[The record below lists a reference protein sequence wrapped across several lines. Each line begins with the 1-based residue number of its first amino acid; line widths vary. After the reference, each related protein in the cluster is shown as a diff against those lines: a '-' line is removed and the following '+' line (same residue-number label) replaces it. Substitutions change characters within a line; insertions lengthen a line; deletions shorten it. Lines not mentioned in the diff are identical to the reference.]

1 MAAFFLLP
9 GQLTKG
15 WLLQRRTLLPVAA
28 NLVTHDCLGRRSPIY
43 SIGPTNMMTPATSNA
58 SMPLR
63 FCLGEPISQLKDAA
77 RYLDAAVSA
86 HLQNKPALAEEL
98 FRLADMPEI
107 RRWTKS
113 IWANSEIHVRFRS
126 TEPTLAKELR
136 AKERMPSPAVKEQ
149 VHHRDGYNCRFC
161 GMPVVKSQTRKRM
174 HDAYPAAINWGSKEI
189 HQHAAFQ
196 AMWAQYDHIVPHAR
210 GGTNDLDNLVLACAP
225 CNFGRAGY
233 SLYEVGVSDPRSRL
247 PMQYQWDGLE
257 RFHQSKPIVTIAAP
271 KVSGMAPL
279 SS

>member
-1 MAAFFLLP
+1 MKDSF
-9 GQLTKG
+9 
-15 WLLQRRTLLPVAA
+15 LQRQTLLPFAV
-28 NLVTHDCLGRRSPIY
+28 NRVTHDCLGRRSSIH
-43 SIGPTNMMTPATSNA
+43 SIGSKNMMTPATADDSLT
-58 SMPLR
+58 LR
-63 FCLGEPISQLKDAA
+63 ICLSEPISQLKDAA

-98 FRLADMPEI
+98 FGLADMPEI
-107 RRWTKS
+107 RQWTKS

-149 VHHRDGYNCRFC
+149 VHRRDGYNCRFC
-161 GMPVVKSQTRKRM
+161 GMPVIRSQTRKRM
-174 HDAYPAAINWGSKEI
+174 RDAYPVAINWGNKEI

-210 GGTNDLDNLVLACAP
+210 GGTNNLDNLVLACAP

-233 SLYEVGVSDPRSRL
+233 SLHEVGVSDPRSRL

-257 RFHQSKPIVTIAAP
+257 RFHQSRPIVTIAAP
-271 KVSGMAPL
+271 KALGLTPL

>member
-1 MAAFFLLP
+1 MAVIFPLP
-9 GQLTKG
+9 GQLVKG
-15 WLLQRRTLLPVAA
+15 WFLQRRTLLAFAV
-28 NLVTHDCLGRRSPIY
+28 NRVTHDCLRGRSPIH
-43 SIGPTNMMTPATSNA
+43 SIGPTSMMTSAATDA
-58 SMPLR
+58 SLILR
-63 FCLGEPISQLKDAA
+63 FCLSEPISQLKDAA

-107 RRWTKS
+107 RQWTKS
-113 IWANSEIHVRFRS
+113 IWGNSEVHVRFRS
-126 TEPTLAKELR
+126 TEPTLARELR
-136 AKERMPSPAVKEQ
+136 TKERMPSSAVKEQ

-161 GMPVVKSQTRKRM
+161 GMPVIKSQTRKLM

-210 GGTNDLDNLVLACAP
+210 GGTNDLNNLVLACAP

-233 SLYEVGVSDPRSRL
+233 SLHEVGVSDPRSRL

-257 RFHQSKPIVTIAAP
+257 RFHQGSPIVTIAAP
-271 KVSGMAPL
+271 KSSGPTPL

>member
-1 MAAFFLLP
+1 MTVIFPLP
-9 GQLTKG
+9 GQLVKG
-15 WLLQRRTLLPVAA
+15 WFLQRRSLLPIAVNRVA
-28 NLVTHDCLGRRSPIY
+28 HDCLGGQSPIH
-43 SIGPTNMMTPATSNA
+43 SIGPTNMMTPAATDA
-58 SMPLR
+58 SLTLR
-63 FCLGEPISQLKDAA
+63 FCLSEPISQLKDAA

-98 FRLADMPEI
+98 FGLADMPEI
-107 RRWTKS
+107 RQWTKS

-136 AKERMPSPAVKEQ
+136 VKERMPSLAVKEQ

-161 GMPVVKSQTRKRM
+161 GMPVIRSQIRKRM
-174 HDAYPAAINWGSKEI
+174 SDAYSAAISWGDKEI

-233 SLYEVGVSDPRSRL
+233 LLHEVGVSDPRLRL

-257 RFHQSKPIVTIAAP
+257 RFHQSRPVATIARL
-271 KVSGMAPL
+271 KSSGSTLL